1 MENERSLLKAA
12 LYVRTS
18 TTKQEES
25 MKIQEERLRSYCKA
39 KKYDIY
45 DIYKDEGLS
54 GATIEIRKELQR
66 MMNDVEKKKFDVMI
80 VTHMDRFA
88 RSTKDLL
95 GLIEKL
101 NMYGVKFSTIDQ
113 PIDTTTP
120 DGEMFITILGAI
132 ADFEKKLILT
142 RLSIGRE
149 NAKEKGKNLH
159 RKRKDVPLK
168 KLEYYL
174 KRGLSCSA
182 ISKLLDAS
190 TPVIIN
196 RATNDLGYEWEN
208 YKWIKRNE

>member
-1 MENERSLLKAA
+1 M
-12 LYVRTS
+12 
-18 TTKQEES
+18 
-25 MKIQEERLRSYCKA
+25 MK
-39 KKYDIY
+39 
-45 DIYKDEGLS
+45 
-54 GATIEIRKELQR
+54 
-66 MMNDVEKKKFDVMI
+66 DVEKRKFDVII

-95 GLIEKL
+95 VLIEKL
-101 NMYGVKFSTIDQ
+101 NIYKVKFSTIDQ

-149 NAKEKGKNLH
+149 RAKEKGKNLH
-159 RKRKDVPLK
+159 RKRKDISLK

-174 KRGLSCSA
+174 NRGLSCSA

-190 TPVIIN
+190 TPVIID
-196 RATNDLGYEWEN
+196 RATNELGYEWEN
-208 YKWIKRNE
+208 YKWVKKND